1 MGNNLYMSMGRR
13 GNHTIMRLIDCD
25 GVIPEMLL
33 DLRENHN
40 MATSSTRI
48 ISEKLFALLKLDG
61 KIFSPMIRK
70 SLKNKSEIYPETLM
84 ILNSESPF
92 SQYCLRFYD
101 EKALSNFIKTKVGL

>member
-40 MATSSTRI
+40 MTTSATCI
-48 ISEKLFALLKLDG
+48 MSEITLLKLDG
-61 KIFSPMIRK
+61 KIFLPMIRK

-92 SQYCLRFYD
+92 SQSCLRFYD